1 MEWWARR
8 HRATTRHDHAE
19 DRDMDQTS
27 PTQHTARRW
36 RRVVGTAA
44 VGMALVAGTAAC
56 GGSDQ
61 DAADQAADE
70 LAEQLA
76 ESGSGGEADVD
87 IDSESGQVDVQTED
101 GDMSFGEGTELPDDF
116 PSDIPLPA
124 DYELTSAMST
134 STSGS
139 EGWTIGGNLPN
150 ADGATFDD
158 LVAEFTSAGWTEMS
172 KTTSETEGGTASTAM
187 FDNGTWQVLFST
199 QIGIEGLPDSFSYVV
214 TAAA

>member
-27 PTQHTARRW
+27 PTLHTARRW
-36 RRVVGTAA
+36 RRLVGTAA
-44 VGMALVAGTAAC
+44 VGMALVAGAAAC

-158 LVAEFTSAGWTEMS
+158 LVAEFTDAGWTETS

>member
-1 MEWWARR
+1 
-8 HRATTRHDHAE
+8 
-19 DRDMDQTS
+19 MDQT
-27 PTQHTARRW
+27 PTPHRSARRW
-36 RRVVGTAA
+36 RRIAAPAA
-44 VGMALVAGTAAC
+44 VGMALVVGTAAC
-56 GGSDQ
+56 GGSSDE

-76 ESGSGGEADVD
+76 EAGSGGEADVD

-101 GDMSFGEGTELPDDF
+101 GDMSFGEGTELPEDF

-134 STSGS
+134 SSSGS
-139 EGWTIGGNLPN
+139 EGWTIGGNLPG
-150 ADGATFDD
+150 ADDATFED
-158 LVAEFTSAGWTEMS
+158 LVGEFTSAGWTETS
-172 KTTSETEGGTASTAM
+172 KTTSESEGGTASTAM

>member
-1 MEWWARR
+1 
-8 HRATTRHDHAE
+8 
-19 DRDMDQTS
+19 MDQTS

-44 VGMALVAGTAAC
+44 VGMALVAGAAAC
-56 GGSDQ
+56 GGSSDE

-158 LVAEFTSAGWTEMS
+158 LVAEFTDAGWTETS